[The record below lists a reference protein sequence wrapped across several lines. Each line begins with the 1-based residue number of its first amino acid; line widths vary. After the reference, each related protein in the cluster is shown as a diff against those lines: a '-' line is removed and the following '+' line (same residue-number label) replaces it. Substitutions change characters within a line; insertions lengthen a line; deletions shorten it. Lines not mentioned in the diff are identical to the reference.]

1 MGTLSMTAC
10 KATAEA
16 GCGKRPASKAKG
28 WLGLGLGL
36 LAIWLFVYGLAP
48 WLQRHVES
56 LAVLSEYIRRSGID
70 ATPSTIPRSRRSAR
84 RTGPSATPSG
94 FLFLSGMN
102 RNRA

>member
-16 GCGKRPASKAKG
+16 GCGKRPASKTKG

-70 ATPSTIPRSRRSAR
+70 ATAIYYTEVEEVGEADRAIRNTFRFS
-84 RTGPSATPSG
+84 
-94 FLFLSGMN
+94 LSE
-102 RNRA
+102 RDEQE